1 MTMKGL
7 SIKQISELSGVS
19 TATVSRVINHNGRFS
34 KETEER
40 VLAVIEQ
47 YQYVPN
53 MVARGLRRNASA
65 IIGVI
70 VPDITN
76 EFFARIVL
84 KIQMELF
91 ERNFSAV
98 ICNTNENEQL
108 EISHLQFLR
117 AQNVSGLIF
126 ISGNPSHA
134 QPSESMPTVFID
146 RRPQYVKRKDTIII
160 ESDNVRGGY
169 LAGKT
174 LLACGARRIATIM
187 DSRMHTAGETRFQGF
202 QSAMQEAGVAIVPSL
217 QLRVPEVGFRAAHD
231 CISNLIESKE
241 QFDGLFCGTDWLAMG
256 ALAAMHERGV
266 HVPGD
271 VCVVGFDDVSI
282 ATFSSKPITTIHQD
296 AERMGELA
304 VELLLQ
310 RIEGEK
316 IENAHRVL
324 DVRVIHRATTRQ
336 IRNDGLNKHP

>member
-40 VLAVIEQ
+40 VLAVIEE

-53 MVARGLRRNASA
+53 MVARGLRRSASQ
-65 IIGVI
+65 IVGVI

-84 KIQMELF
+84 RIQMELF

-108 EISHLQFLR
+108 EISHLQFLK

-126 ISGNPSHA
+126 ISGNPSHV
-134 QPSESMPTVFID
+134 QPSGSLPTVFID
-146 RRPQYVKRKDTIII
+146 RRPKDVKAKDTIII

-169 LAGKT
+169 LAGRA
-174 LLACGARRIATIM
+174 LVGYGARRIATIM
-187 DSRMHTAGETRFQGF
+187 DSRMHTAGETRYIGWKQ
-202 QSAMQEAGVAIVPSL
+202 AMEEAGLPIDAAL
-217 QLRVPEVGFRAAHD
+217 QMRVQEVGFSAAHERVMHLLD
-231 CISNLIESKE
+231 SGLM
-241 QFDGLFCGTDWLAMG
+241 FDALFCGTDWLAMG
-256 ALAAMHERGV
+256 ALAALHERGV
-266 HVPGD
+266 HVPAD
-271 VCVVGFDDVSI
+271 VKVIGFDDVSI
-282 ATFSSKPITTIHQD
+282 ATFSSKPISTIHQD
-296 AERMGELA
+296 AEYMGELA
-304 VELLLQ
+304 IELLLKRMEGE
-310 RIEGEK
+310 RIEQP
-316 IENAHRVL
+316 HRVL
-324 DVRVIHRATTRQ
+324 DVKLVERATT
-336 IRNDGLNKHP
+336 IAL

>member
-40 VLAVIEQ
+40 VLRVIEQ

-53 MVARGLRRNASA
+53 MVARGLRRSASQ
-65 IIGVI
+65 IVGII
-70 VPDITN
+70 VPHITN

-84 KIQMELF
+84 KIQMQLF

-108 EISHLQFLR
+108 EISHLQFLK

-126 ISGNPSHA
+126 ISGNPSHV
-134 QPSESMPTVFID
+134 QPSGSLPTVFID
-146 RRPQYVKRKDTIII
+146 RRPQDVKTKDTIII

-169 LAGKT
+169 LAGRK
-174 LLACGARRIATIM
+174 LAASGARRIATIM
-187 DSRMHTAGETRFQGF
+187 DSRMHTAGETRFAGWKQ
-202 QSAMQEAGVAIVPSL
+202 AMDEAGVAIDPAL
-217 QLRVPEVGFRAAHD
+217 QMRVAEVGFSAAY
-231 CISNLIESKE
+231 ESVKALWNE
-241 QFDGLFCGTDWLAMG
+241 GCTFDALFCGTDWLAMG
-256 ALAAMHERGV
+256 ALAALHERGV
-266 HVPGD
+266 HVPAD
-271 VCVVGFDDVSI
+271 VKVVGFDDVSI

-296 AERMGELA
+296 AEHMGELA
-304 VELLLQ
+304 VELLL
-310 RIEGEK
+310 RRMEGEK
-316 IENAHRVL
+316 IAEPHRVL
-324 DVRVIHRATTRQ
+324 DVRLIERATT
-336 IRNDGLNKHP
+336 

>member
-1 MTMKGL
+1 MKGL

-40 VLAVIEQ
+40 VLSVIEQ

-65 IIGVI
+65 IVGVI

-84 KIQMELF
+84 KIQMALF

-126 ISGNPSHA
+126 ISGNPSHT
-134 QPSESMPTVFID
+134 QPGESLPTVFID
-146 RRPQYVKRKDTIII
+146 RRPQDVRQKDTIII

-169 LAGKT
+169 LAGKA
-174 LLACGARRIATIM
+174 LLDSGARRIATIM
-187 DSRMHTAGETRFQGF
+187 DSRMHTAGETRYHGF
-202 QSAMQEAGVAIVPSL
+202 QTAMREGGAPVLPAL
-217 QLRVPEVGFRAAHD
+217 QIRVPEVGFQAAYE
-231 CISNLIESKE
+231 CIHRLMDAGER
-241 QFDGLFCGTDWLAMG
+241 FDGLFCGTDWLAMG
-256 ALAAMHERGV
+256 ALAALHERGV
-266 HVPGD
+266 HVPSD
-271 VCVVGFDDVSI
+271 VKVVGFDDVSI

-296 AERMGELA
+296 ADRMGEMA
-304 VELLLQ
+304 VELLFK
-310 RIEGEK
+310 RMDGEK
-316 IENAHRVL
+316 IEDAHRVL
-324 DVRVIHRATTRQ
+324 DVRLIQRATT
-336 IRNDGLNKHP
+336 

>member
-1 MTMKGL
+1 MKGL

-40 VLAVIEQ
+40 VLRVIEQ

-53 MVARGLRRNASA
+53 MVARGLRRSASQ
-65 IIGVI
+65 IVGII

-84 KIQMELF
+84 KIQMQLF

-108 EISHLQFLR
+108 EISHLQFLK

-126 ISGNPSHA
+126 ISGNPSHV
-134 QPSESMPTVFID
+134 QPSGSLPTVFID
-146 RRPQYVKRKDTIII
+146 RRPQDVRTKDTIII

-169 LAGKT
+169 LAGHA
-174 LLACGARRIATIM
+174 LAASGARRIATIM
-187 DSRMHTAGETRFQGF
+187 DSRMHTAGETRFAGWKQ
-202 QSAMQEAGVAIVPSL
+202 AMDEAGLPIDPAL
-217 QLRVPEVGFRAAHD
+217 QMRVMEVGFSAAY
-231 CISNLIESKE
+231 ESVKKLWSAGCT
-241 QFDGLFCGTDWLAMG
+241 FDALFCGTDWLAMG
-256 ALAAMHERGV
+256 ALAALHERGV
-266 HVPGD
+266 HVPSD
-271 VCVVGFDDVSI
+271 VKVVGFDDVSI

-304 VELLLQ
+304 VELLL
-310 RIEGEK
+310 RRMEGEK
-316 IENAHRVL
+316 IAEPHRVL
-324 DVRVIHRATTRQ
+324 DVRLIERATT
-336 IRNDGLNKHP
+336 

>member
-1 MTMKGL
+1 MKGL

-40 VLAVIEQ
+40 VLAVIEE

-53 MVARGLRRNASA
+53 MVARGLRRSASQ
-65 IIGVI
+65 IVGII

-84 KIQMELF
+84 RIQMKLF
-91 ERNFSAV
+91 EKNFSAV

-108 EISHLQFLR
+108 EISHLQFLK

-134 QPSESMPTVFID
+134 QPNSSLPTVFID
-146 RRPQYVKRKDTIII
+146 RRPKDVHAKDTIII

-169 LAGKT
+169 LAGKA
-174 LLACGARRIATIM
+174 LLKSGAHRIATIM
-187 DSRMHTAGETRFQGF
+187 DSRMHTAGETRYQGWK
-202 QSAMQEAGVAIVPSL
+202 SAMDEVKAPILPELQMRVQEI
-217 QLRVPEVGFRAAHD
+217 GFNAAH
-231 CISNLIESKE
+231 ESVRKLWE
-241 QFDGLFCGTDWLAMG
+241 TGQVFDALFCGTDWLAMG
-256 ALAAMHERGV
+256 ALAALHERGV
-266 HVPGD
+266 HVPAD
-271 VCVVGFDDVSI
+271 VKVIGFDDVSI

-296 AERMGELA
+296 AEKMGDLA
-304 VELLLQ
+304 VELLLK
-310 RIEGEK
+310 RLDGEK
-316 IENAHRVL
+316 IEEPHRIL
-324 DVRVIHRATTRQ
+324 DVSLIVRATT
-336 IRNDGLNKHP
+336 

>member
-40 VLAVIEQ
+40 VLRVIEQ
-47 YQYVPN
+47 CQYVPN
-53 MVARGLRRNASA
+53 MVARGLRRSSSQ
-65 IIGVI
+65 IVGII

-84 KIQMELF
+84 KIQMQLF

-108 EISHLQFLR
+108 EISHLQFLK

-126 ISGNPSHA
+126 ISGNPSHV
-134 QPSESMPTVFID
+134 QPSGSLPTVFID
-146 RRPQYVKRKDTIII
+146 RRPQDVKTKDTIII

-169 LAGKT
+169 LAGRK
-174 LLACGARRIATIM
+174 LAASGARRIATIM
-187 DSRMHTAGETRFQGF
+187 DSRMHTAGETRFAGWKQ
-202 QSAMQEAGVAIVPSL
+202 AMDEAGVAIDPAL
-217 QLRVPEVGFRAAHD
+217 QMRVAQVGFSAAY
-231 CISNLIESKE
+231 ESVKALWKGGCT
-241 QFDGLFCGTDWLAMG
+241 FDALFCGTDWLAMG
-256 ALAAMHERGV
+256 ALAALHERGV
-266 HVPGD
+266 HVPAD
-271 VCVVGFDDVSI
+271 VKVVGFDDVSI

-296 AERMGELA
+296 AEHMGELA
-304 VELLLQ
+304 VELLL
-310 RIEGEK
+310 RRMEGEK
-316 IENAHRVL
+316 IAEPHRVL
-324 DVRVIHRATTRQ
+324 DVRLIERATT
-336 IRNDGLNKHP
+336 